1 MNNNILIIL
10 ETLSISALNVAAI
23 YIAAISYELSW
34 SEVTMFM
41 VLASVITAGLA
52 RLILSK
58 TTKHDM
64 ASAKMTTIMDTVV
77 IALLSSLAVFMILIY
92 RFNVPMALGISLL
105 SGILTSFIRHLI
117 N

>member
-1 MNNNILIIL
+1 MNNNLIIL
-10 ETLSISALNVAAI
+10 ETLSISALNVAAV
-23 YIAAISYELSW
+23 YIAAISYELRW

-41 VLASVITAGLA
+41 VLSSIITAGLS
-52 RLILSK
+52 RFILSK
-58 TTKHDM
+58 MTKRNN
-64 ASAKMTTIMDTVV
+64 TRMDTMMGILV
-77 IALLSSLAVFMILIY
+77 IALFSSLAVFMILIY

>member
-1 MNNNILIIL
+1 MNNSVLIIL
-10 ETLSISALNVAAI
+10 EALAISAFNVAAI

-34 SEVTMFM
+34 SEVVMFM
-41 VLASVITAGLA
+41 VLSSIITAGMT
-52 RLILSK
+52 RFILLK
-58 TTKHDM
+58 MTKRDM
-64 ASAKMTTIMDTVV
+64 ASTRMGTIVGTLV

-92 RFNVPMALGISLL
+92 RFNVPMALGMSLL

>member
-1 MNNNILIIL
+1 MNNNLIIL
-10 ETLSISALNVAAI
+10 ETLSISALNVAAV
-23 YIAAISYELSW
+23 YIAAISYELRW

-41 VLASVITAGLA
+41 VLSSIITAGLS
-52 RLILSK
+52 RFIL
-58 TTKHDM
+58 T
-64 ASAKMTTIMDTVV
+64 KMTKRDNTRMDTMMGILV
-77 IALLSSLAVFMILIY
+77 IALFSSLAVFMILIY